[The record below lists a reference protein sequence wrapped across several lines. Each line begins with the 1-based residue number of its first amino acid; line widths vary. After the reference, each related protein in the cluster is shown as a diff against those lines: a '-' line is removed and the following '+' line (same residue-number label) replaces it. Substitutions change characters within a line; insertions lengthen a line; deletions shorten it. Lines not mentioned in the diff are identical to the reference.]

1 MLATARRWPL
11 LWACCLLLGVTLAC
25 GLQADPTPDV
35 PAIDPRPPATTGAPA
50 TPPPL
55 AGTAV
60 ALDPAAPGSG
70 RSSVN
75 SFAPYVLD
83 AVDVGGAADLNRSP
97 ELTQIANAEALER
110 LTKAER
116 DALSENGFLVVPT
129 PYAEPVGVYRWAAAE
144 GLPTF
149 LTTDVALFNVSLLTD
164 AAWRNAAEALTAD
177 LQAMS
182 EALVRASQAQWL
194 AAAEEETGQAGALAE
209 AAWRNLAFFSVGG
222 RLLDPDFDVPSA
234 VAEVVAEEQTL
245 IEEGGVYIS
254 PLFGIRQD
262 YGVYAPDP
270 ERAPPARFQ
279 QAAAWYAHPF
289 PFDGEE
295 PAAARRAARQVLLMA
310 LALQAS
316 ENWTRWERVYHPTT
330 FFEGAAGDYDIV
342 DATAAL
348 DAVYGAGASLDTILI
363 QGRLDDFIA
372 TLRALPPPPGFD
384 LRPSGEFSLLPRAQQ
399 PDEPLFREL
408 LFNQV
413 GGYRGDPDTIP
424 FTAVDTTVGPVRGLP
439 RGLDV
444 AAALGSEEAF
454 SRLEAAGDVAYE
466 GYDLQMEMVRR
477 HVAQLDESA
486 WTQTLSG
493 GSLYAV
499 QPLLS
504 PSQPAPTF
512 VEEEV
517 WWNKQFNTWYGAW
530 LMLRAPFPVPSGAP
544 ATAAETGTEAAY
556 VETEPLVYARL
567 AALVRQVREGLQG
580 RALLDE
586 VLEQKLQGMERLL
599 SALRII
605 GEKEIEGEPLT
616 ADESLLARQAA
627 ERLTAL
633 ATVAPE
639 EVSGPIAANP
649 LPRIADVYVDAP
661 GGQMLQ
667 AALGEAWPMYILVSG
682 VEQPLL
688 AVGAVFSTYEFKLD
702 GNETLAGDSWQEME
716 ERPAPAAWME
726 ALLAP

>member
-1 MLATARRWPL
+1 MLAAAKRWPI
-11 LWACCLLLGVTLAC
+11 LWACCLLLAVTLAC
-25 GLQADPTPDV
+25 GLQADPTPSV
-35 PAIDPRPPATTGAPA
+35 PTIDSRPQATIGAPA

-60 ALDPAAPGSG
+60 ALDPATPGSG
-70 RSSVN
+70 PSSAN
-75 SFAPYVLD
+75 GFAPYVLD
-83 AVDVGGAADLNRSP
+83 AVDVGAVDLNRSP
-97 ELTQIANAEALER
+97 ELTQIVNAEALER

-116 DALSENGFLVVPT
+116 DALSQNGFLVVPT

-149 LTTDVALFNVSLLTD
+149 LTTDVVLFNVALLTS
-164 AAWRNAAEALTAD
+164 AAWRHASEALTAD

-182 EALVRASQAQWL
+182 EALVRASLAQWL
-194 AAAEEETGQAGALAE
+194 AATEEETDEAGALAE

-222 RLLDPDFDVPSA
+222 RLLDPDFEVPSP

-245 IEEGGVYIS
+245 IGESGVYIS
-254 PLFGIRQD
+254 PLFGVRQD
-262 YGVYAPDP
+262 YGVYEPDP
-270 ERAPPARFQ
+270 DRAPPARFQ
-279 QAAAWYAHPF
+279 RAAAWYAHPF
-289 PFDGEE
+289 SFDSEE
-295 PAAARRAARQVLLMA
+295 PAATRRAARQVLLMA

-330 FFEGAAGDYDIV
+330 FFEGTAGVYDIG
-342 DATAAL
+342 DATVAL
-348 DAVYGAGASLDTILI
+348 DAVYGVGATLDRILV
-363 QGRLDDFIA
+363 QDRLDDFIA
-372 TLRALPPPPGFD
+372 TLRALPPPSGFD
-384 LRPSGEFSLLPRAQQ
+384 LRPSGAFSLLPRPQQ

-413 GGYRGDPDTIP
+413 GGYHGDSETIP
-424 FTAVDTTVGPVRGLP
+424 FTAIDTTVGPVRGLP
-439 RGLDV
+439 RALDV
-444 AAALGSEEAF
+444 AAALGSERAF
-454 SRLEAAGDVAYE
+454 SRLEAAGDAAYE

-477 HVAQLDESA
+477 QVAQLDESA
-486 WTQTLSG
+486 RTQTLG
-493 GSLYAV
+493 GGWLYAV

-504 PSQPAPTF
+504 SSQPAPTF

-517 WWNKQFNTWYGAW
+517 WWNKQFNSWYGAW
-530 LMLRAPFPVPSGAP
+530 LMLRDPFPVPSDLP

-556 VETEPLVYARL
+556 VEAEPLVYARL

-599 SALRII
+599 SALRLIV
-605 GEKEIEGEPLT
+605 EKEVEDEPLT

-627 ERLTAL
+627 ERLRAL
-633 ATVAPE
+633 ATVVPE
-639 EVSGPIAANP
+639 EASGPATANP

-661 GGQMLQ
+661 SGRVLQ
-667 AALGEAWPMYILVSG
+667 AALGEAWPLYILVPG

-688 AVGAVFSTYEFKLD
+688 AVGAIFSTYEFKRD
-702 GNETLAGDSWQEME
+702 GNETLTDDSWREME